1 MFYPHGLAGR
11 RHDHMKEAIVP
22 ALLGIIVGLLLYLA
36 HVANQLLEQQRKAE
50 KYLLAA
56 SKIGTV
62 LLSGMAIPPLFE
74 GVFQACKALVQGSR
88 SPAVQASFSEMD
100 LLAQLYAQQ
109 QRQQQ
114 GQHQQ

>member
-1 MFYPHGLAGR
+1 
-11 RHDHMKEAIVP
+11 MKEAIVP
-22 ALLGIIVGLLLYLA
+22 ALLCIIVGLLLYLA

-56 SKIGTV
+56 SKICTV

-74 GVFQACKALVQGSR
+74 GVVQACKTRVQGSR
-88 SPAVQASFSEMD
+88 SPAGQASFSEMD
-100 LLAQLYAQQ
+100 LFAQLYAQQ

-114 GQHQQ
+114 QQGQHSHQQ